1 MNTYYYLE
9 RKNGKNKLQILP
21 LGTYTGNTFY
31 PTMSI
36 DVFRILIEE
45 VMFQIHDSSGNNY
58 TLESFQ
64 DKIGHSFSS
73 NPPLI
78 TLNVS

>member
-1 MNTYYYLE
+1 MNSYYYLE
-9 RKNGKNKLQILP
+9 RRIEKNKLQILP

-36 DVFRILIEE
+36 DVFKILIEE
-45 VMFQIHDSSGNNY
+45 VMFQIHDSSGQSY
-58 TLESFQ
+58 TLEAFQ

-78 TLNVS
+78 TLNAS